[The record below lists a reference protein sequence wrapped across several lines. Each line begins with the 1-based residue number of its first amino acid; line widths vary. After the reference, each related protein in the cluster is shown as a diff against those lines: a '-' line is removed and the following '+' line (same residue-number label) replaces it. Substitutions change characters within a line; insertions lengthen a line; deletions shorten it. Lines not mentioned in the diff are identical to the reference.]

1 MINVRMEGVGRT
13 KAKFDR
19 AGNIVRPSITDAMWQ
34 SVFYVQSRAAAYPPS
49 KGYPRTGRLGTS
61 ITGEV
66 MPLGG
71 SVVGKVGTRLSY
83 APGVIGRGTQWWMHA
98 GYWHTL
104 QGVFEEARGVIRGF
118 FSRVPR
124 RIVGA

>member
-1 MINVRMEGVGRT
+1 MIRVRMEGVGRT

-34 SVFYVQSRAAAYPPS
+34 AVYYVQGRAVHYPPFR
-49 KGYPRTGRLGTS
+49 GYTRTHTLSGS

-71 SVVGKVGTRLSY
+71 SVVGKVGTGLTY

-104 QGVFEEARGVIRGF
+104 QGVFDAARGIIRGF

>member
-1 MINVRMEGVGRT
+1 MLHVRMEGVGRT

-34 SVFYVQSRAAAYPPS
+34 SVYYVQGRAAHYPPPR
-49 KGYPRTGRLGTS
+49 GPRTGRLGAS

-71 SVVGKVGTRLSY
+71 SVVGKVGTGLSY

-104 QGVFEEARGVIRGF
+104 QGVFEEARGIIRGF

>member
-1 MINVRMEGVGRT
+1 MLHVRMEGVGRT

-19 AGNIVRPSITDAMWQ
+19 AGNIVRPSLSDAMYQ
-34 SVFYVQSRAAAYPPS
+34 AVAYVQSQAASYPAS
-49 KGYPRTGRLGTS
+49 KGYPRTGTLGRS

-71 SVVGKVGTRLSY
+71 SVIGKVGTRLGY
-83 APGVIGRGTQWWMHA
+83 APGVIGEGTQWWMHA

-104 QGVFEEARGVIRGF
+104 QGTFREARGIIRGF
-118 FSRVPR
+118 FARVPR